1 MWPDLANF
9 CLCGNILDK
18 FGTVWVHF
26 VCHWVTFLAPKACLD
41 LHNSL
46 CKMQYG
52 SPLNY
57 AGKKLSE
64 LENLLSHC
72 ILRSPFESEQ
82 ILKNNLSIRSH
93 WFRAIRLE
101 CILNRPSLLSLFL
114 FCLLLPIYVNGSFTA
129 SKKRRSLLSLSLLC
143 WLLKFYSSLFKAN

>member
-101 CILNRPSLLSLFL
+101 CILNRPSLVSLFL
-114 FCLLLPIYVNGSFTA
+114 FLLFMWMVHSQHPKNDVAYCLCPSCVGCLNFILAY
-129 SKKRRSLLSLSLLC
+129 SKQIKTI
-143 WLLKFYSSLFKAN
+143 